1 MSRKHKDGEKLCP
14 IYGKAIE
21 ESYCLNEC
29 LLNDCG
35 LLLKND
41 AAGEKERSRQRP
53 DDREP

>member
-41 AAGEKERSRQRP
+41 AAGGKERGRQRP